1 MIRLVIEFF
10 GVSRTGGNSCSVRV
24 KFFAYNGDLKIGDE
38 S

>member
-10 GVSRTGGNSCSVRV
+10 GARRTRGNSCSVRV
-24 KFFAYNGDLKIGDE
+24 KYFAYNGDLKIGDE